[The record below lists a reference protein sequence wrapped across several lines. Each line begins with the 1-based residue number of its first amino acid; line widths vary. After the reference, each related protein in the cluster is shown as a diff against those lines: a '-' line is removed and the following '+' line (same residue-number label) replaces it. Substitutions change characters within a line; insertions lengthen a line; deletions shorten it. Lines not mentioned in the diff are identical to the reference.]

1 MEPSHS
7 LVGVSS
13 KTSYPIPLILVNENN
28 WSQWRK
34 QASPA
39 ANTWIDS
46 VQFLPKPS
54 EVCLMPGENGAL
66 ENVVVGVNNTTDL
79 WTLAHLPYR
88 LPQGVYVLENE
99 HDCGVRGGLPLGWA
113 LGAYNYT
120 RYQKV
125 KRDPAQLLVT
135 DESVLTESQ
144 RLAAATFLVRDLINT
159 PSNDMGPVELAEIA
173 EQVAAVGGASFS
185 VILGDDLLTQ
195 NYPTIHAVGRGSSRT
210 PRLIDIRWGSVEAP
224 KVTLIGK
231 GVCFDSGGLDIKPAD
246 NMLLMKKDM
255 GGAAHVLGLAQSVME
270 QELPVQLRVL
280 IPAVENSI
288 SSRAFRPG
296 DVIRTRS
303 GKTVEVGNTDAEGRL
318 ILCDALAEAASET
331 PELIIDIATLTGA
344 ARVAVGTGIAAMF
357 TAGEE
362 LAEELHNCSV
372 AQQDPVW
379 RLPLWEGY
387 KDDLSSRIADLNNVA
402 SHRYAGAIGAALFLQ
417 EFVSNPHSWVH
428 FDIMGWN
435 PVNRP
440 GRPEGGEALSM
451 RALDAFLAKRYSP
464 ND

>member
-1 MEPSHS
+1 MHS
-7 LVGVSS
+7 YF
-13 KTSYPIPLILVNENN
+13 KN
-28 WSQWRK
+28 
-34 QASPA
+34 
-39 ANTWIDS
+39 
-46 VQFLPKPS
+46 
-54 EVCLMPGENGAL
+54 
-66 ENVVVGVNNTTDL
+66 
-79 WTLAHLPYR
+79 
-88 LPQGVYVLENE
+88 
-99 HDCGVRGGLPLGWA
+99 
-113 LGAYNYT
+113 
-120 RYQKV
+120 
-125 KRDPAQLLVT
+125 
-135 DESVLTESQ
+135 
-144 RLAAATFLVRDLINT
+144 
-159 PSNDMGPVELAEIA
+159 
-173 EQVAAVGGASFS
+173 
-185 VILGDDLLTQ
+185 
-195 NYPTIHAVGRGSSRT
+195 
-210 PRLIDIRWGSVEAP
+210 
-224 KVTLIGK
+224 
-231 GVCFDSGGLDIKPAD
+231 

-288 SSRAFRPG
+288 SSRALRPG

-303 GKTVEVGNTDAEGRL
+303 GKTVEGGNTDAEGRL

-331 PELIIDIATLTGA
+331 PELIIDIGTLTGA

-387 KDDLSSRIADLNNVA
+387 KDDLSSTIADLNNVA
-402 SHRYAGAIGAALFLQ
+402 RHRYAGAIGAALFLQ
-417 EFVSNPHSWVH
+417 AFVSNSHSWVH

>member
-1 MEPSHS
+1 
-7 LVGVSS
+7 
-13 KTSYPIPLILVNENN
+13 
-28 WSQWRK
+28 
-34 QASPA
+34 
-39 ANTWIDS
+39 
-46 VQFLPKPS
+46 
-54 EVCLMPGENGAL
+54 
-66 ENVVVGVNNTTDL
+66 
-79 WTLAHLPYR
+79 
-88 LPQGVYVLENE
+88 
-99 HDCGVRGGLPLGWA
+99 
-113 LGAYNYT
+113 
-120 RYQKV
+120 
-125 KRDPAQLLVT
+125 
-135 DESVLTESQ
+135 
-144 RLAAATFLVRDLINT
+144 
-159 PSNDMGPVELAEIA
+159 
-173 EQVAAVGGASFS
+173 
-185 VILGDDLLTQ
+185 
-195 NYPTIHAVGRGSSRT
+195 
-210 PRLIDIRWGSVEAP
+210 
-224 KVTLIGK
+224 
-231 GVCFDSGGLDIKPAD
+231 
-246 NMLLMKKDM
+246 MKKDM

-270 QELPVQLRVL
+270 QELPVQLRIL

-318 ILCDALAEAASET
+318 ILCAALAEAASET

-387 KDDLSSRIADLNNVA
+387 KDDLNSTIADLNNVA

-417 EFVSNPHSWVH
+417 EFVSNCHSWVH